1 MGEMLAD
8 PWMVILAE
16 RRVTKIEMSES
27 LPFRYCSFRL
37 FNGCV
42 KTRNSRNRPRATSH
56 AQQRR
61 EKSEEENSVEGGRG
75 GRKDFYPDAT
85 RHWKIL
91 FVICSRMFLEL
102 RLSCERKI

>member
-1 MGEMLAD
+1 
-8 PWMVILAE
+8 MVILTE

-56 AQQRR
+56 ARQRDARRER
-61 EKSEEENSVEGGRG
+61 EKSEV
-75 GRKDFYPDAT
+75 KK
-85 RHWKIL
+85 KIRL
-91 FVICSRMFLEL
+91 KEKKTFIPMRLAIGKFFSSFVREL
-102 RLSCERKI
+102 RLSRREQVRKGIFDKL